1 MWNTKLASCVF
12 VQFLPKPNAEIIQDD
27 LRIIPDLQFL
37 ASEAVEVPDVKM
49 EFISSLYFS
58 GFPYSEMK

>member
-1 MWNTKLASCVF
+1 MRHASLLNF
-12 VQFLPKPNAEIIQDD
+12 FAQSNAEIIQDD

-37 ASEAVEVPDVKM
+37 ASEAVEVADVKI
-49 EFISSLYFS
+49 EFISSLYFG